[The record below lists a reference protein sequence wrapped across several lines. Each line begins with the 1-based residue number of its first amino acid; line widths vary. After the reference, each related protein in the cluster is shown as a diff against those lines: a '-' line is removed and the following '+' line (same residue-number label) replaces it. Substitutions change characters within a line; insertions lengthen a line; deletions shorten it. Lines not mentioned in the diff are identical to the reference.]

1 MREVIQAGLDEVEQ
15 EEEAEAA
22 AEVAEVRERELWR
35 EKRAQTNPFLSF
47 SDAMLSCEPCTGM
60 E

>member
-35 EKRAQTNPFLSF
+35 EKRAQTNPF
-47 SDAMLSCEPCTGM
+47 
-60 E
+60 